1 MLLSE
6 RLSQLVAHYGINLTE
21 FSKKLGL
28 NNSVTIS
35 KIINQNRKPSSKTIG
50 RIIKAYPEINY
61 DWLINGNGEMLK
73 TTQTNYSDPDDLTAT
88 AKQVIDYL
96 QISYKTG
103 IEDRIIKSQTQSI
116 KDIETNLMSILYEG
130 KDDLN
135 NAAKAREKILKNYIE
150 KINKV
155 LDKKIDY
162 LNKKLENIDFTI
174 EEIEKYNLIE
184 EVRKEDKQ
192 YKKTKKDLKNG
203 KNI

>member
-6 RLSQLVAHYGINLTE
+6 RLSQIVAHYGINLTE

>member
-1 MLLSE
+1 MLISE

-28 NNSVTIS
+28 NNSVTVS

-61 DWLINGNGEMLK
+61 DWLINGKGDMLK
-73 TTQTNYSDPDDLTAT
+73 TTQTNYFDPDDLTAT

-96 QISYKTG
+96 QSMYKIG
-103 IEDRIIKSQTQSI
+103 AEDRTGKTIKEMEQ
-116 KDIETNLMSILYEG
+116 KFMAFLYEG
-130 KDDLN
+130 KEDLN
-135 NAAKAREKILKNYIE
+135 KAAEAREQRLIDYTE
-150 KINKV
+150 KGHKV

-184 EVRKEDKQ
+184 EVRKEDKLT
-192 YKKTKKDLKNG
+192 KKLKKDLKNG

>member
-50 RIIKAYPEINY
+50 RIIKAFPEINY
-61 DWLINGNGEMLK
+61 DWLINGKGDMLK